1 MTLYEKI
8 TTLYTDL
15 TDADFMPDT
24 GTIMLQNDSDGKGDY
39 IKEWNHPT
47 LAKPTQEQLDG
58 VQ

>member
-15 TDADFMPDT
+15 TNADFAPE

-39 IKEWNHPT
+39 IKSWNHPT
-47 LAKPTQEQLDG
+47 LTQPTQEQLDAITE
-58 VQ
+58 

>member
-1 MTLYEKI
+1 MTLYDKI
-8 TTLYTDL
+8 KTLYTEL
-15 TDADFMPDT
+15 TDADFVLE

-39 IKEWNHPT
+39 IAKWNHPT